1 MGLSDCLQLCK
12 NNKQEEV
19 LNNLSTMNVMVMI
32 QLHKKTNYELQAH
45 FNFGK
50 TGNNI
55 DIKPIC
61 VAPGD
66 NKLDPVAVN
75 GNSLKQETGE

>member
-1 MGLSDCLQLCK
+1 MLQ
-12 NNKQEEV
+12 N
-19 LNNLSTMNVMVMI
+19 TD
-32 QLHKKTNYELQAH
+32 LQAH